1 LEKDSPLS
9 DLVAGSDG
17 ELSPVT
23 IGTGF
28 AGITEIETGSDD
40 NLYLLTF
47 DRDNDGQGSLIKIL
61 PTSLLENDSSSQS
74 GISEQEN

>member
-1 LEKDSPLS
+1 MEKDSPLS
-9 DLVAGSDG
+9 DLVADSGG

-28 AGITEIETGSDD
+28 AGITEIETGSDG

-47 DRDNDGQGSLIKIL
+47 DRDSDGQGSLVKIL
-61 PTSLLENDSSSQS
+61 STLY
-74 GISEQEN
+74 